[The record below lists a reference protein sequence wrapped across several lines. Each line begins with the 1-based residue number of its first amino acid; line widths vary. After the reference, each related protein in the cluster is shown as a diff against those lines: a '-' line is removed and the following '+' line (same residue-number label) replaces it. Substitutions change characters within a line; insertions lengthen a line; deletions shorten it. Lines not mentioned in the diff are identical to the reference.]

1 MHVLDADNLLPELDA
16 AKFSAT
22 KVTQDPATIV
32 NQKAKINKGIYAV
45 TVITLDCGS
54 TVGLTHFKYFQ
65 NREMIVLMVAA
76 KMFTY
81 LKQKFV
87 KCEVIT
93 HSCFSTAV
101 SLGEICPFGPV
112 QLK

>member
-32 NQKAKINKGIYAV
+32 KQKAKINKGIYAV

-54 TVGLTHFKYFQ
+54 TQRKRLTAAPAEQGRKVVG
-65 NREMIVLMVAA
+65 V
-76 KMFTY
+76 TY
-81 LKQKFV
+81 LSWKLS
-87 KCEVIT
+87 E
-93 HSCFSTAV
+93 
-101 SLGEICPFGPV
+101 
-112 QLK
+112 LKKL